1 MLKADTLSV
10 STRWNFVTDAVL
22 MDGQR
27 KDATHSTI
35 WLMPRPLLM
44 NYAKLCP
51 REWSHMFIMKAA
63 GVLEIPWVAPNE
75 LHVTGRRDTQHGAM
89 EEGGGKKK
97 KDTTYSRFNRMHSSG
112 NLEFWRGS
120 ASLVWVCAWPFCPSG
135 GVAVGWVW
143 NEEKPPWW
151 MSTPPNADW
160 HLELNWNTVAILW
173 QNAYN
178 CSRCTRTTI
187 RYLYLRLDHHETGV
201 TASVSPCNKTP
212 LVP

>member
-89 EEGGGKKK
+89 EGGGGRKKK
-97 KDTTYSRFNRMHSSG
+97 TQPTLDLIGCIHQATWSSDG
-112 NLEFWRGS
+112 VF
-120 ASLVWVCAWPFCPSG
+120 SLS
-135 GVAVGWVW
+135 
-143 NEEKPPWW
+143 
-151 MSTPPNADW
+151 
-160 HLELNWNTVAILW
+160 LRLTVLSERR
-173 QNAYN
+173 
-178 CSRCTRTTI
+178 SRCWLGLKRRETALMDVDSPQR
-187 RYLYLRLDHHETGV
+187 RLTPGAELKHGRHFVAKCLQLQPVYPNHH
-201 TASVSPCNKTP
+201 
-212 LVP
+212 

>member
-1 MLKADTLSV
+1 MPKRVKPHVHYESCRGIRDPLSRTKRAACHRTAWHT
-10 STRWNFVTDAVL
+10 TRC
-22 MDGQR
+22 
-27 KDATHSTI
+27 H
-35 WLMPRPLLM
+35 
-44 NYAKLCP
+44 
-51 REWSHMFIMKAA
+51 
-63 GVLEIPWVAPNE
+63 
-75 LHVTGRRDTQHGAM
+75 GR
-89 EEGGGKKK
+89 GGGKKK